1 MRNFF
6 DSRPGYDANVFAEA
20 QALADDGLDRDFV
33 LGFFPDDAEWLGDL
47 LHFTG
52 GIVEAISADPP
63 SYYFE
68 ASLKSRFLAAGR
80 EAARAPEP
88 QPMFPLARMRTVA
101 ASMSVG
107 LSAAVVSVVT
117 LGFVTA
123 GSSVPGDWN
132 YSFKLANERLEYTLS
147 RGDSRVDVQFRLA
160 EARVHEI
167 RVLSSRGDVSPSDLA
182 SLEREARALGDLA
195 RTQQFDEEQ
204 IERLKGIANRTAAVL
219 SETRQKQP
227 DLGPEVAAAA
237 AAVNEA
243 ATTALPVLPTA
254 TPTATPAPSSATP
267 SASATPEPST
277 TPAAVTTPTVEP
289 TAAGTATPAPSATTT
304 PPAATT
310 PEETPSATPTP
321 EAASPTASP
330 SPAP

>member
-33 LGFFPDDAEWLGDL
+33 LGLFPDDAEWLGDL

-52 GIVEAISADPP
+52 GVIDAISADPP

-107 LSAAVVSVVT
+107 LSAAVVSVIT

-123 GSSVPGDWN
+123 GGAVPGDWN

-167 RVLSSRGDVSPSDLA
+167 RVLSSRGDVSPSDLQ

-204 IERLKGIANRTAAVL
+204 LERLKGIANRSAAVL
-219 SETRQKQP
+219 NETRQKQP
-227 DLGPEVAAAA
+227 GLDAELAAAA

-243 ATTALPVLPTA
+243 ATTALPVLPTPS
-254 TPTATPAPSSATP
+254 PTATPAPSSATP
-267 SASATPEPST
+267 SASATPEPTASG
-277 TPAAVTTPTVEP
+277 TPAA
-289 TAAGTATPAPSATTT
+289 APSATTT
-304 PPAATT
+304 PSASAT
-310 PEETPSATPTP
+310 PSETPSATSTP
-321 EAASPTASP
+321 DAPSPTASP